1 MLVLLAAV
9 VPTSVTR
16 DVADTMVIALVIAVN
31 TTLAVCQEIGADR
44 AVAALARL
52 VAPVVRVLCDDREV
66 SRAVAGLLPED
77 LIVLAEGD
85 LLPADSLL
93 VGGASLQVHES
104 AVTGSPCQWTS
115 HSLMTPARDRHQ
127 LSRQCSRRCRSR
139 PTRLR

>member
-1 MLVLLAAV
+1 MVLGAASDPLVLVPLAAV

-16 DVADTMVIALVIAVN
+16 NVTDTMVIALVIAVN
-31 TTLAVCQEIGADR
+31 TTLAVPQEIGADR

-52 VAPVVRVLCDDREV
+52 VAPVVRMLCDDGEV

-93 VGGASLQVHES
+93 VGGASLQVDES
-104 AVTGSPCQWTS
+104 ADWGVHASGQVT
-115 HSLMTPARDRHQ
+115 H
-127 LSRQCSRRCRSR
+127 
-139 PTRLR
+139 